1 MYISSNAPQEEHDA
15 STYIASQ
22 VRTFTIAGVDTT
34 LRWVPVVAVIVTR
47 ALTVELA
54 IAVRDVTL
62 EGLQERLDWEMEV
75 HKRQ

>member
-1 MYISSNAPQEEHDA
+1 
-15 STYIASQ
+15 
-22 VRTFTIAGVDTT
+22 
-34 LRWVPVVAVIVTR
+34 VPVVAVIVTR

-75 HKRQ
+75 HTRR